1 MELLDLTFIGFF
13 VIMLGSLFLFGELF
27 VKAKGIFFISGFL
40 LFTTYFSYLITD
52 KSMIWLAAVFVLG
65 LSLVIVD
72 GAFISDGTLTLVGLG
87 VMALSVAVPAPSI
100 LYGVVAVFGLIAG
113 FGLSFLFL
121 KVLKPRKMWSRLA
134 LKDKLTS
141 EEGFS
146 TLTEEYLQLVG
157 KEGTTKTIFRPIGT
171 VEIDGKTYSAITDGQ
186 WLEKDVT
193 VSVVSVDGTKI
204 VVQQKK

>member
-40 LFTTYFSYLITD
+40 LFTTYFSYFITD